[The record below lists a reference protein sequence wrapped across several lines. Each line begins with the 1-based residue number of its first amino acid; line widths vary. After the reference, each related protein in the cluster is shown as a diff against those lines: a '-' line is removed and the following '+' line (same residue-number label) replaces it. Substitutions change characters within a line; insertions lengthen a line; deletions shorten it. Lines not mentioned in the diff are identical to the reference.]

1 MRVLVT
7 GATGRIGRHLVRAL
21 AEAGH
26 DVRALVM
33 PRDNQA
39 AADLAP
45 DVEVVFGLLG
55 EPASLG
61 PAVDG
66 VDAVFH
72 LAGALTSRGCGEE
85 EFVRV
90 NVQGTFHLLKAVRDQ
105 TREPAHF
112 VYASSDAVYFE
123 KPDEDARYLPVDED
137 YPLMSGSVY
146 GASKIGAEELC
157 WSFSRG
163 YGIPVTVLRFGATA
177 DATELVNP
185 NSVFARWLFLRAAI
199 VHARATSAE
208 NGAQSNTLTVLE
220 SMNRGGEQLVVYA
233 DCSGNPEIRQ
243 WADARDIAA
252 GCIRV
257 LGTAAAVGEVIN
269 MGGSEPHCAEEFV
282 DFLAARMGLPYVK
295 ARIPTARRPWFITSG
310 KAERLLGYEARFTVY
325 DMVEDAVRMRETP
338 V

>member
-26 DVRALVM
+26 AVRALVL
-33 PRDNQA
+33 PRDEA

-45 DVEVVFGLLG
+45 DAEVVFGRLE

-72 LAGALTSRGCGEE
+72 LAGALTSRGCREE

-90 NVQGTFHLLKAVRDQ
+90 NVQGTYHLLKAVRDRG
-105 TREPAHF
+105 REPAHF

-163 YGIPVTVLRFGATA
+163 FGVPVTVLRFGATA
-177 DATELVNP
+177 EASELVDP
-185 NSVFARWLFLRAAI
+185 DSVFARWLFLRAAI
-199 VHARATSAE
+199 AHTGATAPA
-208 NGAQSNTLTVLE
+208 NGARLEARSALE
-220 SMNRGGEQLVVYA
+220 SLDSGDDQLVVYA
-233 DCSGNPEIRQ
+233 DCDGNPEVRQ

-257 LGTAAAVGEVIN
+257 LGTAASVGEVFN
-269 MGGSEPHCAEEFV
+269 MGGREPHCAEAFV
-282 DFLAARMGLPYVK
+282 NFLAARLELPFVK
-295 ARIPTARRPWFITSG
+295 ACIPTARRPWYVTSS
-310 KAERLLGYEARFTVY
+310 KAARLLGYEARYTVY
-325 DMVEDAVRMRETP
+325 DMVEDAIRMRETN

>member
-1 MRVLVT
+1 MLVLVT

-26 DVRALVM
+26 DVRGLVM
-33 PRDNQA
+33 PGDDRA
-39 AADLAP
+39 ARLVSEA
-45 DVEVVFGLLG
+45 EVVFGRLE

-66 VDAVFH
+66 VDAIFH
-72 LAGALTSRGCGEE
+72 LAGALTSRGCREE

-90 NVQGTFHLLKAVRDQ
+90 NVQGTFHLLKAVRD
-105 TREPAHF
+105 RGPEPAHF

-163 YGIPVTVLRFGATA
+163 FGIPVTVLRFGATA
-177 DATELVNP
+177 DAMELINP
-185 NSVFARWLFLRAAI
+185 CSVFARWLFLRAAI
-199 VHARATSAE
+199 AHTGATA
-208 NGAQSNTLTVLE
+208 NGAQSKTRAALETLC
-220 SMNRGGEQLVVYA
+220 NGGEQLVVYA
-233 DCSGNPEIRQ
+233 DRDGNPEVRQ

-257 LGTAAAVGEVIN
+257 LGTAAAVGEVFN
-269 MGGSEPHCAEEFV
+269 MGGREPHCAEAFAE
-282 DFLAARMGLPYVK
+282 FLAARLELPHVK
-295 ARIPTARRPWFITSG
+295 ACIPTARRPWYITSG
-310 KAERLLGYEARFTVY
+310 KAERLLGYEPRFTVF
-325 DMVEDAVRMRETP
+325 DMVEDAVRMSETN

>member
-1 MRVLVT
+1 MRVLAT

-26 DVRALVM
+26 AVRALVV
-33 PRDNQA
+33 PHDNRA
-39 AADLAP
+39 ANLPSGVD
-45 DVEVVFGLLG
+45 VVFGRLE

-61 PAVDG
+61 AAVDG

-90 NVQGTFHLLKAVRDQ
+90 NVQGTFHLLNAVRD
-105 TREPAHF
+105 RVPELAHF
-112 VYASSDAVYFE
+112 VYASSDAVYLE

-137 YPLMSGSVY
+137 YPLLAGSVY

-163 YGIPVTVLRFGATA
+163 FGIPVTVLRFGATA
-177 DATELVNP
+177 DAMELINP
-185 NSVFARWLFLRAAI
+185 CTVFARWLFLRAAI
-199 VHARATSAE
+199 AHAGAMPPT
-208 NGAQSNTLTVLE
+208 NGAQRETRSALKTLDT
-220 SMNRGGEQLVVYA
+220 GGEQLVVYA
-233 DCSGNPEIRQ
+233 DCDGNPEVRQ

-257 LGTAAAVGEVIN
+257 LGTAASVGEVFN
-269 MGGSEPHCAEEFV
+269 MGGSEPHCAEAFV
-282 DFLAARMGLPYVK
+282 NFLSSRLGLPYVK
-295 ARIPTARRPWFITSG
+295 ACIPTARRPWYITSG
-310 KAERLLGYEARFTVY
+310 KAERLLGYEARYSVY
-325 DMVEDAVRMRETP
+325 DMVEDAIQMRETP

>member
-7 GATGRIGRHLVRAL
+7 GATGRIGRHLVDAL

-26 DVRALVM
+26 AVRALVL
-33 PRDNQA
+33 PRDEA

-45 DVEVVFGLLG
+45 DVEIVFGRLE

-66 VDAVFH
+66 MDAVFH
-72 LAGALTSRGCGEE
+72 LAGALTSRGCREE

-105 TREPAHF
+105 TRKPPHF

-123 KPDEDARYLPVDED
+123 RPDEDARYLPVDED

-163 YGIPVTVLRFGATA
+163 SGVPVTVLRFGATA
-177 DATELVNP
+177 DAKELVDP
-185 NSVFARWLFLRAAI
+185 ESVFARWLFLRAAI
-199 VHARATSAE
+199 AHARATTVATGTQLETLSA
-208 NGAQSNTLTVLE
+208 LE
-220 SMNRGGEQLVVYA
+220 SLDTGGEQLVVYA
-233 DCSGNPEIRQ
+233 DCNGHPEIRQ
-243 WADARDIAA
+243 WADARDIVS
-252 GCIRV
+252 GCVRV
-257 LGTAAAVGEVIN
+257 PGTAAAVGEVFN
-269 MGGSEPHCAEEFV
+269 MGGCEPYCAEEFAG
-282 DFLAARMGLPYVK
+282 FLSSRLGLPYVK
-295 ARIPTARRPWFITSG
+295 ACIPTSRRPWYITSD
-310 KAERLLGYEARFTVY
+310 KAERLIGYETRYTVY
-325 DMVEDAVRMRETP
+325 DMVEDAVRTRETP

>member
-7 GATGRIGRHLVRAL
+7 GATGRIGRRLVRAL
-21 AEAGH
+21 AEAGQ

-33 PRDNQA
+33 PHDSR
-39 AADLAP
+39 AADLP
-45 DVEVVFGLLG
+45 LEVEVVYGRLE

-66 VDAVFH
+66 ADAVFH
-72 LAGALTSRGCGEE
+72 LAGALTSRGCREE

-90 NVQGTFHLLKAVRDQ
+90 NVQGTYHLLKAVRDCG
-105 TREPAHF
+105 REPAHLI
-112 VYASSDAVYFE
+112 YASSDAVYFE

-163 YGIPVTVLRFGATA
+163 FGVPVTVLRFGATA
-177 DATELVNP
+177 DALELVNP

-199 VHARATSAE
+199 AHAGAMAAANSAQLE
-208 NGAQSNTLTVLE
+208 TRSALETLD
-220 SMNRGGEQLVVYA
+220 SGGEQLVVYA
-233 DCSGNPEIRQ
+233 DCDGNPEVRQ

-257 LGTAAAVGEVIN
+257 LGTAAAVGEVFN
-269 MGGSEPHCAEEFV
+269 MGGREPHCAEAFASY
-282 DFLAARMGLPYVK
+282 LAVRLELPHVK
-295 ARIPTARRPWFITSG
+295 ACIPTARRPWYITSS
-310 KAERLLGYEARFTVY
+310 KAERLLGYEARYTVY
-325 DMVEDAVRMRETP
+325 DMVEDAIRMRETP
-338 V
+338 A

>member
-1 MRVLVT
+1 MRVLAT
-7 GATGRIGRHLVRAL
+7 GATGRIGQHLVRAL
-21 AEAGH
+21 TDAGH
-26 DVRALVM
+26 AVRALVM
-33 PRDNQA
+33 PNDNKA
-39 AADLAP
+39 AKLAAN
-45 DVEVVFGLLG
+45 VEVVFGRLE

-72 LAGALTSRGCGEE
+72 LAGALTSRGCREE

-90 NVQGTFHLLKAVRDQ
+90 NVQGTFRLLKAVRDQ
-105 TREPAHF
+105 TRKPAHF

-163 YGIPVTVLRFGATA
+163 FGIPVTVLRFGATA
-177 DATELVNP
+177 DAMELVDP

-199 VHARATSAE
+199 AHTGATAAA
-208 NGAQSNTLTVLE
+208 NGAQSKTRAALKSLDT
-220 SMNRGGEQLVVYA
+220 GGEQLVVYA
-233 DCSGNPEIRQ
+233 DCDGNPEVRQ

-252 GCIRV
+252 GCLRV
-257 LGTAAAVGEVIN
+257 LGAEVAVGKAFN
-269 MGGSEPHCAEEFV
+269 MGGREPHCAEAFV
-282 DFLAARMGLPYVK
+282 DFLAARLELPHVK
-295 ARIPTARRPWFITSG
+295 ACIPTARRPWFITSG
-310 KAERLLGYEARFTVY
+310 MAERLLGYEARYSVY
-325 DMVEDAVRMRETP
+325 DMVEDAIQMRETP